1 VSYASNVISVPLAPL
16 RIPEPNYLQIANA
29 AQWLCTQAEREA
41 FALEV
46 RNELERI
53 ELGEGSIARAIA
65 AVFLRHFNPPADA
78 GDDLLVPRQ
87 LGRPKR
93 GKYA

>member
-1 VSYASNVISVPLAPL
+1 MLCASNVTPVLTAPL

-29 AQWLCTQAEREA
+29 AQWLCSQADREA

-46 RNELERI
+46 RHELERI
-53 ELGEGSIARAIA
+53 ELGKGSFARGIA
-65 AVFLRHFNPPADA
+65 AAFLRHFNPPADA
-78 GDDLLVPRQ
+78 GDDLLAPRQ